1 MAIPLCVTN
10 VIGQLHVF
18 RRDLHLTFTVLLF
31 FMKMPVKVK
40 TGGQFP
46 QINLIIV
53 TIKAFFLPSSFLSR
67 PVSRNFNT
75 IPRVRRLR
83 FRFL

>member
-10 VIGQLHVF
+10 VIGQLHVL

-31 FMKMPVKVK
+31 FMKMPVRVK

-53 TIKAFFLPSSFLSR
+53 TKGFFSSLFLSF
-67 PVSRNFNT
+67 PSCFA
-75 IPRVRRLR
+75 
-83 FRFL
+83 

>member
-10 VIGQLHVF
+10 VIGQLHVL
-18 RRDLHLTFTVLLF
+18 RRDRHLTFTVLLF

-53 TIKAFFLPSSFLSR
+53 TKGFFFFPLPFFPVLFRVSSILSQG
-67 PVSRNFNT
+67 
-75 IPRVRRLR
+75 
-83 FRFL
+83 

>member
-10 VIGQLHVF
+10 VIGQLHVL

-31 FMKMPVKVK
+31 FMKMLLKVK

-53 TIKAFFLPSSFLSR
+53 TKGFFSSLFLSF
-67 PVSRNFNT
+67 PSCFAQVQYYPKGKAT
-75 IPRVRRLR
+75 
-83 FRFL
+83 

>member
-46 QINLIIV
+46 QIN
-53 TIKAFFLPSSFLSR
+53 
-67 PVSRNFNT
+67 
-75 IPRVRRLR
+75 
-83 FRFL
+83 